1 MEIEE
6 KRDTQ
11 SSDSSDPAVTPDVTT
26 NTAELST
33 ALATVRLEKPEL
45 SDPAAGTAVSA
56 SQFSS
61 RAERRAV
68 IMNALLIVTS
78 FSSSSSSSSFL
89 DSFCF
94 ERPRSSTANMFTTN
108 ISISFEL
115 LAQILMAF
123 NRDESVSFSG
133 YVSSP
138 DRGPLGTAPLPV
150 KRDNADES
158 TFRKLLARQL
168 QGLLGSSSSGNL
180 IVPSWRKNMR
190 GEFTLSLD

>member
-1 MEIEE
+1 MEIEV

-45 SDPAAGTAVSA
+45 SGTAVSA

-61 RAERRAV
+61 RAERRAA

-108 ISISFEL
+108 ITMSFEL
-115 LAQILMAF
+115 LAPILMAF